1 MAMRTRTL
9 IVLLLIV
16 LVAAFVTLNWEA
28 IVVPT
33 TLSLGLGTVQAP
45 LGLTLL
51 GLLVALTLVFVIYM
65 AMWQAT
71 VLKDTRRHT
80 KELQTQR
87 ALADQA
93 EASRFTELRTAL
105 QAEVQRLSTQMTAL
119 QAQLEGEIRQNANSL
134 SAMVGELDDRL
145 QRRP

>member
-1 MAMRTRTL
+1 MRTRTL

-65 AMWQAT
+65 AAWQAT

-93 EASRFTELRTAL
+93 EASRFTELRAAL
-105 QAEVQRLSTQMTAL
+105 HGEIERVSAQIAAL
-119 QAQLEGEIRQNANSL
+119 QAQLAGEIRESANSMA
-134 SAMVGELDDRL
+134 AMVGELDDRL